1 MSQDAARNPLV
12 LILEDE
18 AIIALNLQD
27 ELQDSG
33 YRVAGPFTSCADAL
47 TWLGAETPDVA
58 VLDTMLKDGPC
69 RTIALELSKRAVPF
83 LIYSGHAATVNTLAE
98 LECATWV
105 EKPAAAQ
112 ALLLALAGLE
122 SEEIT
127 SA

>member
-47 TWLGAETPDVA
+47 TWLDAETPDVA

-83 LIYSGHAATVNTLAE
+83 LIYSGHREERDLLPDFDHV
-98 LECATWV
+98 TWI
-105 EKPAAAQ
+105 EKPVPPSVLIEECKQ
-112 ALLLALAGLE
+112 LLAV
-122 SEEIT
+122 S
-127 SA
+127 